1 MARRAPVFLDLRRI
15 HLPPPGQVS
24 ILHRVSGVLLALAV
38 PGSLWL
44 LQLSLTADGMAR
56 IAAGLH
62 SPPGVLLAALL
73 AWSLAHHLLA
83 GLRFLLLDLDI
94 GIARDAARRSARW
107 VLAGA
112 PLLAL
117 ALLARLYL

>member
-15 HLPPPGQVS
+15 HLPPPGRVS

-44 LQLSLTADGMAR
+44 LQLSLRPDGMAA
-56 IAAGLH
+56 IARGLH
-62 SPPGVLLAALL
+62 SPPGVLLAVGL
-73 AWSLAHHLLA
+73 AWSLSHHLLA

-94 GIARDAARRSARW
+94 GIGRAASARSARW

-112 PLLAL
+112 PVLA
-117 ALLARLYL
+117 AAILARLYL